1 MLVGRTKNDNMI
13 VVAHQKMDDFG
24 DDGLLYTLEVYNS
37 GTINCFMEAGQL
49 VEALQNYLSR

>member
-1 MLVGRTKNDNMI
+1 MVGRTKNDNMI